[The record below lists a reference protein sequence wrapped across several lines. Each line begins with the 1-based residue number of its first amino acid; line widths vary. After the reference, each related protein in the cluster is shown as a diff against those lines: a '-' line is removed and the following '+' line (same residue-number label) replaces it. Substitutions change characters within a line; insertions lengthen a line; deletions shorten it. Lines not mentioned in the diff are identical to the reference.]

1 MDCALNTLS
10 NLANIISFISIIFI
24 FEKKNNSVGLDS
36 WKFLKD
42 NWFVWKIIPYLFDTI
57 IATMISKSGGHGIKF
72 KNLHYIE
79 TFVVNFGM
87 SGVNLFDT
95 IS

>member
-1 MDCALNTLS
+1 
-10 NLANIISFISIIFI
+10 
-24 FEKKNNSVGLDS
+24 
-36 WKFLKD
+36 
-42 NWFVWKIIPYLFDTI
+42 
-57 IATMISKSGGHGIKF
+57 MISKSGGHGIKF